1 MLWRQGC
8 LLPRKSREETTEVG
22 ARTYRKSKKKTG
34 DVTWAGSVV
43 QGSSGVT
50 GWASA
55 IGVNGAGS
63 KRSSPRWR
71 VRSWGA
77 EADPDPADPPCLPS
91 HSSLGTASGLM
102 TAPAPS
108 LTAKPQLPFVCLSQ
122 ETIASNFEDVC
133 TLLAESL
140 CAQLKIS
147 EEADPE
153 ED

>member
-1 MLWRQGC
+1 
-8 LLPRKSREETTEVG
+8 
-22 ARTYRKSKKKTG
+22 
-34 DVTWAGSVV
+34 
-43 QGSSGVT
+43 
-50 GWASA
+50 
-55 IGVNGAGS
+55 
-63 KRSSPRWR
+63 
-71 VRSWGA
+71 
-77 EADPDPADPPCLPS
+77 
-91 HSSLGTASGLM
+91 M